1 MKNIM
6 TLFSTFLLFVASA
19 SAEIKSIDISIF
31 GMD

>member
-1 MKNIM
+1 MK
-6 TLFSTFLLFVASA
+6 TTVALFWALLLFVASA

>member
-1 MKNIM
+1 VTKTIE
-6 TLFSTFLLFVASA
+6 LFSTFLLLVASA